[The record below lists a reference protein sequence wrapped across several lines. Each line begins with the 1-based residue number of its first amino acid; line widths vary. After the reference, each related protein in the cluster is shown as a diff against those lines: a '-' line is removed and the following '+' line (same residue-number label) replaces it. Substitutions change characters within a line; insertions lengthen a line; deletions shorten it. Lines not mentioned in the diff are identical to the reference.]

1 MLGMLIWKPHL
12 GTLANSFIILALMGW
27 LCLLW
32 YRYRSRYAVARTLQL
47 LAPKLA
53 FTILAVVALMDPA
66 WRNVK
71 PSDDSQKVA
80 VVVDVSTSM
89 DVEDMVVKDGGS
101 DSRANRAQ
109 RILKDIQGELKGI
122 ASVENYQFD
131 IDILAAEEEPGSG
144 TRKTD
149 LGRTVVSLSEK
160 PDLSD
165 CKAVVIVT
173 DGGDEVIRSERLPE
187 VPIYIAGIGTEPSTW
202 DDLEISNTDIPEEVE
217 LDTPFKVSADI
228 AVHSTSDEFATKTA
242 EVGVSIE
249 KQVAGQYQQLSA
261 VTVDPRKNNGR
272 VEFDLPAEEAG
283 GVYHYRLS
291 VKDVDGEMTVLNNT
305 REFAVDVREKSIN
318 VLLYGNMLDVN
329 FSMLKR
335 ELSEDETIK
344 LTSVYRKNAE
354 VFLIDGARQ
363 EGDQVFS
370 RGFPAD
376 EEVLDLYTCI
386 VLGSFPADFIS
397 PASFDAIRRYVE
409 DGGNLVLLGGPK
421 SFDRGGYFKTAL
433 APLIPWKE
441 SNDPRGISA
450 GQFPVMI
457 PPEGTGHG
465 LSSATAAILKS
476 VTAPV
481 FYSVNKVGARR
492 SGALSLMNAS
502 VGSQIVPIVALQ
514 PYGKGQTLGVATDTL
529 WRWSRMEGDISGAFA
544 QFWRDSIRYM
554 AGEIE
559 GGRFLTVA
567 WDRKRYRPSE
577 QGHAEIGIVGRYAEG
592 EVYLKGSVEHAG
604 TTQDLSI
611 VLKDGNDFQTKVF
624 FPDRGDYKVK
634 LEATLAGEPLDTYER
649 VIRVGSNV
657 SEGADLA
664 VDHPFL
670 ENLAAR
676 SGGNY
681 QREADADQLIQ
692 RLKAMLMTSA
702 DPHDTPLVRE
712 PDLFGVLPIFILLVM
727 SVLLWEWV
735 LRRRMNIV

>member
-1 MLGMLIWKPHL
+1 MTGMIIWNPHL

-32 YRYRSRYAVARTLQL
+32 YRYRSRYAVSRTMQL
-47 LAPKLA
+47 LAPKLL

-71 PSDDSQKVA
+71 PTDDSQKVA

-89 DVEDMVVKDGGS
+89 DVEDNGA
-101 DSRANRAQ
+101 DSRTKRALQ
-109 RILKDIQGELKGI
+109 IMNDIQGELKGI

-131 IDILAAEEEPGSG
+131 VDILAAEEDPASG
-144 TRKTD
+144 TRNTD
-149 LGRTVVSLSEK
+149 LGKTVVALSEK

-165 CKAVVIVT
+165 CKAVVLVT
-173 DGGDEVIRSERLPE
+173 DGGDEVIRSERLPG
-187 VPIYIAGIGTEPSTW
+187 VPIYIAGVGTEPSTW
-202 DDLEISNTDIPEEVE
+202 DDLEISNADIPEDVE
-217 LDTPFKVSADI
+217 LDTPFKISADI
-228 AVHSTSDEFATKTA
+228 VVHSTSDEFAKKTA
-242 EVGVSIE
+242 EVDVCIE
-249 KQVAGQYQQLSA
+249 KQVAGQYQQLQS
-261 VTVDPRKNNGR
+261 VTVDPSKNNGR
-272 VEFDLPAEEAG
+272 VEFEFPAEEVE
-283 GVYHYRLS
+283 GVYNYRLS
-291 VKDVDGEMTVLNNT
+291 VKDVDGEMTALNNT

-335 ELSEDETIK
+335 ELSEDATIK
-344 LTSVYRKNAE
+344 LTAVYRKNAE
-354 VFLIDGARQ
+354 VFLIEGARQ
-363 EGDQVFS
+363 DGDQVFS

-386 VLGSFPADFIS
+386 VLGSFPAEFIT
-397 PASFDAIRRYVE
+397 PASFAAIRQYVE

-421 SFDRGGYFKTAL
+421 SFDKGGYYKTAL

-441 SNDPRGISA
+441 SNDARGISA
-450 GQFPVMI
+450 GQFPIVI
-457 PPEGTGHG
+457 PPEGAGHG
-465 LSSATAAILKS
+465 LSSATAAILKD
-476 VTAPV
+476 VTSPV
-481 FYSVNKVGARR
+481 FYSVNKVGERR

-502 VGSQIVPIVALQ
+502 VGSQIVPIIALQ

-529 WRWSRMEGDISGAFA
+529 WRWSRMEGDISGAFQ
-544 QFWRDSIRYM
+544 QFWRDSIRYL
-554 AGEIE
+554 GGDIE
-559 GGRFLTVA
+559 GGRFLNVK

-592 EVYLKGSVEHAG
+592 EVHLKGSVEHAEA
-604 TTQDLSI
+604 TQDLSI

-624 FPDRGDYKVK
+624 FPERGDYKIK

-649 VIRVGSNV
+649 IVRVGSSV

-681 QREADADQLIQ
+681 QREADAERLIQ
-692 RLKAMLMTSA
+692 RLKTMLMTSA

-712 PDLFGVLPIFILLVM
+712 PVLFGVLPVYILLVM

>member
-1 MLGMLIWKPHL
+1 MSGMLIWKPHL

-32 YRYRSRYAVARTLQL
+32 YRYRSRYAVSRTLQL
-47 LAPKLA
+47 LAPKVL
-53 FTILAVVALMDPA
+53 FTILAIVALMDPA

-71 PSDDSQKVA
+71 PTDDSQKVA
-80 VVVDVSTSM
+80 VISDISTSM
-89 DVEDMVVKDGGS
+89 DVEDDGS
-101 DSRANRAQ
+101 DSRTARA
-109 RILKDIQGELKGI
+109 LKIGKAIQGELKGI
-122 ASVENYQFD
+122 ASVESFQFD
-131 IDILAAEEEPGSG
+131 IDILATKDDPAIATAAG
-144 TRKTD
+144 TRNTD

-165 CKAVVIVT
+165 CKAVVLVT
-173 DGGDEVIRSERLPE
+173 DGGDEVIRSERLPG
-187 VPIYIAGIGTEPSTW
+187 VPIYILGVGTEPSTW

-228 AVHSTSDEFATKTA
+228 VVHSASNAFANRTA
-242 EVGVSIE
+242 DVDVQIE
-249 KQVAGQYQQLSA
+249 RRVAGQYQQLSA

-272 VEFDLPAEEAG
+272 VEFDLPAEETED
-283 GVYHYRLS
+283 VYNYRLS
-291 VKDVDGEMTVLNNT
+291 VKNVDGEMTALNNT

-318 VLLYGNMLDVN
+318 VLLYGNMLDWN
-329 FSMLKR
+329 FAMLKR
-335 ELSEDETIK
+335 ELNEDEMIK

-354 VFLIDGARQ
+354 VFLIDGARLD
-363 EGDQVFS
+363 GDEVFS

-376 EEVLDLYTCI
+376 EAVLDLYTCI

-397 PASFDAIRRYVE
+397 PESFDALQKYVE
-409 DGGNLVLLGGPK
+409 DGGSLILLGGPK
-421 SFDRGGYFKTAL
+421 SFDKGGYYKTAL
-433 APLIPWKE
+433 APLIPWKQ
-441 SNDPRGISA
+441 SNAPRGISS
-450 GQFPVMI
+450 GQFPVVI
-457 PPEGTGHG
+457 PPEGSGHG
-465 LSSATAAILKS
+465 LSSATAAILKD
-476 VTAPV
+476 VTSPV
-481 FYSVNKVGARR
+481 FYSVNKVGERR

-502 VGSQIVPIVALQ
+502 VGAQIVPIVALQ

-559 GGRFLTVA
+559 GGRFLTVG

-577 QGHAEIGIVGRYAEG
+577 EAHAEIGVVGRYAEG
-592 EVYLKGSVEHAG
+592 EVHLKGSVEHEG
-604 TTQDLSI
+604 TTQELSI
-611 VLKDGNDFQTKVF
+611 VLTDGNDFQTKVF
-624 FPDRGDYKVK
+624 FPGRGDYKIK
-634 LEATLAGEPLDTYER
+634 LVATLAGEPLDSYER
-649 VIRVGSNV
+649 VLRVGSNV

-676 SGGNY
+676 CGGNY
-681 QREADADQLIQ
+681 QREADTGQLIE

-712 PDLFGVLPIFILLVM
+712 PALFGVLPIFILLVM
-727 SVLLWEWV
+727 GVLLWEWV

>member
-1 MLGMLIWKPHL
+1 MIGMLIWKPHL
-12 GTLANSFIILALMGW
+12 GTLANSLVILALMGW

-32 YRYRSRYAVARTLQL
+32 YRYRSRYAVPRTIQL
-47 LAPKLA
+47 LTPKLL
-53 FTILAVVALMDPA
+53 FTILAIVALMDPA
-66 WRNVK
+66 WRNAR

-80 VVVDVSTSM
+80 VVNDISTSM
-89 DVEDMVVKDGGS
+89 DVEDDGS
-101 DSRANRAQ
+101 NSRTGRAQ
-109 RILKDIQGELKGI
+109 EMMNAIEGELKGI
-122 ASVENYQFD
+122 ASVENYHFD
-131 IDILAAEEEPGSG
+131 VDILEAEDAPVNG
-144 TRKTD
+144 TRNTD
-149 LGRTVVSLSEK
+149 LGRTVVSLSEN
-160 PDLSD
+160 PGLSD
-165 CKAVVIVT
+165 CKAVVLVT
-173 DGGDEVIRSERLPE
+173 DGGDELIRSERLPD
-187 VPIYIAGIGTEPSTW
+187 VPIYILGVGTDSSTW

-228 AVHSTSDEFATKTA
+228 VVHSKSDDFAKKTE
-242 EVGVSIE
+242 EVDVWIE
-249 KQVAGQYQQLSA
+249 KEVAGQYQQLQS
-261 VTVDPRKNNGR
+261 VRVDPRKNNGR
-272 VEFDLPAEEAG
+272 VEFELPAEETE
-283 GVYHYRLS
+283 GVYNFRLS
-291 VKDVDGEMTVLNNT
+291 VKDVDGEMTTLNNT

-335 ELSEDETIK
+335 EFSDDETIK

-376 EEVLDLYTCI
+376 EEVLNLYTCI
-386 VLGSFPADFIS
+386 VLGSFPAEFIN
-397 PASFDAIRRYVE
+397 PASFTAIKQYVE
-409 DGGNLVLLGGPK
+409 NGGNLVLLGGPK
-421 SFDRGGYFKTAL
+421 SFDKGGYFKTAL

-441 SNDPRGISA
+441 SNAARGISA
-450 GQFPVMI
+450 GQFPVVI
-457 PPEGTGHG
+457 PPEGSGHG
-465 LSSATAAILKS
+465 LSSATAAILKD
-476 VTAPV
+476 VTSPV
-481 FYSVNKVGARR
+481 FYSVNKVGERR

-502 VGSQIVPIVALQ
+502 VGAQIVPVVALQ

-559 GGRFLTVA
+559 GGRFLTVD

-577 QGHAEIGIVGRYAEG
+577 EAHADISVVGRYAEG
-592 EVYLKGSVEHAG
+592 EVHLKGSVEHEG
-604 TTQDLSI
+604 TTQELSI
-611 VLKDGNDFQTKVF
+611 ILTDANDFTTKVF
-624 FPDRGDYKVK
+624 FPDRGDYKIK
-634 LEATLAGEPLDTYER
+634 LEATLAGEPLDSYQR
-649 VIRVGSNV
+649 VLRVGSNV

-681 QREADADQLIQ
+681 QREADTGQLIE

-712 PDLFGVLPIFILLVM
+712 PALFGVLPIFILLVM
-727 SVLLWEWV
+727 GVLVWEWF

>member
-1 MLGMLIWKPHL
+1 MLIWKPHL
-12 GTLANSFIILALMGW
+12 GTLANSLVILALMGW

-32 YRYRSRYAVARTLQL
+32 YRYRSRYAVPRTIQL
-47 LAPKLA
+47 LTPKLL
-53 FTILAVVALMDPA
+53 FTILAIVALMDPA
-66 WRNVK
+66 WRNAR

-80 VVVDVSTSM
+80 VVNDISTSM
-89 DVEDMVVKDGGS
+89 DVEDDGS
-101 DSRANRAQ
+101 NSRTGRAQ
-109 RILKDIQGELKGI
+109 EMMNAIEGELKGI
-122 ASVENYQFD
+122 ASVENYHFD
-131 IDILAAEEEPGSG
+131 VDILEAEDAPVNG
-144 TRKTD
+144 TRNTD
-149 LGRTVVSLSEK
+149 LGRTVVSLSEN
-160 PDLSD
+160 PGLSD
-165 CKAVVIVT
+165 CKAVVLVT
-173 DGGDEVIRSERLPE
+173 DGGDELIRSERLPD
-187 VPIYIAGIGTEPSTW
+187 VPIYILGVGTDSSTW

-228 AVHSTSDEFATKTA
+228 VVHSKSDDFAKKTE
-242 EVGVSIE
+242 EVDVWIE
-249 KQVAGQYQQLSA
+249 KEVAGQYQQLQS
-261 VTVDPRKNNGR
+261 VRVDPRKNNGR
-272 VEFDLPAEEAG
+272 VEFELPAEETE
-283 GVYHYRLS
+283 GVYNFRLS
-291 VKDVDGEMTVLNNT
+291 VKDVDGEMTTLNNT

-335 ELSEDETIK
+335 EFSDDETIK

-376 EEVLDLYTCI
+376 EEVLNLYTCI
-386 VLGSFPADFIS
+386 VLGSFPAEFIN
-397 PASFDAIRRYVE
+397 PASFTAIKQYVE
-409 DGGNLVLLGGPK
+409 NGGNLVLLGGPK
-421 SFDRGGYFKTAL
+421 SFDKGGYFKTAL

-441 SNDPRGISA
+441 SNAARGIIA
-450 GQFPVMI
+450 GQFPVVI
-457 PPEGTGHG
+457 PPEGSGHG
-465 LSSATAAILKS
+465 LSSATAAILKD
-476 VTAPV
+476 VTSPV
-481 FYSVNKVGARR
+481 FYSVNKVGERR

-502 VGSQIVPIVALQ
+502 VGAQIVPVVALQ

-559 GGRFLTVA
+559 GGRFLTVD

-577 QGHAEIGIVGRYAEG
+577 EAHADISVVGRYAEG
-592 EVYLKGSVEHAG
+592 EVHLKGSVEHEG
-604 TTQDLSI
+604 TTQELSI
-611 VLKDGNDFQTKVF
+611 ILTDANDFTTKVF
-624 FPDRGDYKVK
+624 FPDRGDYKIK
-634 LEATLAGEPLDTYER
+634 LEATLAGEPLDSYQR
-649 VIRVGSNV
+649 VLRVGSNV

-681 QREADADQLIQ
+681 QREADTGQLIE

-712 PDLFGVLPIFILLVM
+712 PALFGVLPIFILLVM
-727 SVLLWEWV
+727 GVLVWEWF

>member
-1 MLGMLIWKPHL
+1 MLIWKPHL

-32 YRYRSRYAVARTLQL
+32 YRYRSRYAIPMTMQL
-47 LAPKLA
+47 LAPKLL

-71 PSDDSQKVA
+71 PTDDSQKVA

-89 DVEDMVVKDGGS
+89 DVEDDGS
-101 DSRANRAQ
+101 VSRTKRALQ
-109 RILKDIQGELKGI
+109 ILRDIQGELKGI

-131 IDILAAEEEPGSG
+131 IDILAAKEDPSSG
-144 TRKTD
+144 TRNTD

-165 CKAVVIVT
+165 CKAVVLVT
-173 DGGDEVIRSERLPE
+173 DGGDEVIRSERLPG
-187 VPIYIAGIGTEPSTW
+187 VPIYIAGVGTEPSTW
-202 DDLEISNTDIPEEVE
+202 NDLEISNTDIPEDVE
-217 LDTPFKVSADI
+217 LDTPFKISADI
-228 AVHSTSDEFATKTA
+228 VVHSASDEFAKKTA
-242 EVGVSIE
+242 EVEVWIE
-249 KQVAGQYQQLSA
+249 KQVAGQYEQLSA

-291 VKDVDGEMTVLNNT
+291 VKDVDGEMTSLNNT

-335 ELSEDETIK
+335 ELSEDATIK

-363 EGDQVFS
+363 DGDEVFS
-370 RGFPAD
+370 RGFPTD
-376 EEVLDLYTCI
+376 EAVLDLYTCI
-386 VLGSFPADFIS
+386 VLGSFPADFIR
-397 PASFDAIRRYVE
+397 PASFVALQKYVE
-409 DGGNLVLLGGPK
+409 GGGNLILLGGPK
-421 SFDRGGYFKTAL
+421 SFDKGGYYKTAL
-433 APLIPWKE
+433 APLIPWKQ
-441 SNDPRGISA
+441 SSDPRGISA

-457 PPEGTGHG
+457 PPEGSGHG

-481 FYSVNKVGARR
+481 FYSVNKVGERR

-502 VGSQIVPIVALQ
+502 VGSQIVPIVVLQ

-559 GGRFLTVA
+559 GGRFLTVG

-577 QGHAEIGIVGRYAEG
+577 EAHAEIGIVGRYAEG
-592 EVYLKGSVEHAG
+592 EVHLKGSVEHEG
-604 TTQDLSI
+604 TTQELSI
-611 VLKDGNDFQTKVF
+611 VLTDGNDFQTKVF
-624 FPDRGDYKVK
+624 FPGRGDYKIK
-634 LEATLAGEPLDTYER
+634 LEATLVGEPLDTYER
-649 VIRVGSNV
+649 VLRVGSSV

-681 QREADADQLIQ
+681 QREVDAEQLIQ
-692 RLKAMLMTSA
+692 HLKAMLMTSA

-712 PDLFGVLPIFILLVM
+712 PALFGMLPFYILLVM
-727 SVLLWEWV
+727 GVLLWEWI
-735 LRRRMNIV
+735 LRRRINIV

>member
-1 MLGMLIWKPHL
+1 MIGMLIWKPHL
-12 GTLANSFIILALMGW
+12 GTLANSFVILALMGW

-32 YRYRSRYAVARTLQL
+32 YRYRSRYAISRTMQL
-47 LAPKLA
+47 LAPKVL

-71 PSDDSQKVA
+71 PTDDSQKVA

-89 DVEDMVVKDGGS
+89 DVEDDGS
-101 DSRANRAQ
+101 DSRTKRALQ
-109 RILKDIQGELKGI
+109 ILKDIQGELQGI

-131 IDILAAEEEPGSG
+131 VDILAAEEDPASG
-144 TRKTD
+144 TRNTD

-165 CKAVVIVT
+165 CKAVVLIT
-173 DGGDEVIRSERLPE
+173 DGGDEVIRSERLPG
-187 VPIYIAGIGTEPSTW
+187 VPIYIVGVGTEPSTW

-217 LDTPFKVSADI
+217 LDTPFKISADI
-228 AVHSTSDEFATKTA
+228 VVHSASDEFVEKTA
-242 EVGVSIE
+242 EVEVSIE
-249 KQVAGQYQQLSA
+249 KRVAGQYEQLSA

-291 VKDVDGEMTVLNNT
+291 VKDVDGEMTALNNT
-305 REFAVDVREKSIN
+305 REFAVDVREKSIT

-335 ELSEDETIK
+335 EFSDDETIK
-344 LTSVYRKNAE
+344 LTSVYRKNAQ
-354 VFLIDGARQ
+354 VFLIEGARQ
-363 EGDQVFS
+363 DGDQVFL

-376 EEVLDLYTCI
+376 EAVLDLYTCI
-386 VLGSFPADFIS
+386 VLGSFPADFIT
-397 PASFDAIRRYVE
+397 PASFTALRKYVE
-409 DGGNLVLLGGPK
+409 GGGNLILLGGPK
-421 SFDRGGYFKTAL
+421 SFDKGGYYKTAL
-433 APLIPWKE
+433 APLIPWKQ
-441 SNDPRGISA
+441 SNDARGISA

-457 PPEGTGHG
+457 PPEGSGHG

-481 FYSVNKVGARR
+481 FYSVNKVGERR

-502 VGSQIVPIVALQ
+502 VGSQIVPIVVLQ

-559 GGRFLTVA
+559 GGRFLTVR

-577 QGHAEIGIVGRYAEG
+577 EAHAEIGVVGRYAEG
-592 EVYLKGSVEHAG
+592 EVHLKGTVEHAG
-604 TTQDLSI
+604 TTQDISI
-611 VLKDGNDFQTKVF
+611 VLTDGNDFQTKVY
-624 FPDRGDYKVK
+624 FPERGDYKIQ

-649 VIRVGSNV
+649 VLRVGSSV

-681 QREADADQLIQ
+681 QREADTEQLIQ
-692 RLKAMLMTSA
+692 HLKAMLMTSA
-702 DPHDTPLVRE
+702 DPHDTPLVGE
-712 PDLFGVLPIFILLVM
+712 PALFGVLPFYILLVM
-727 SVLLWEWV
+727 GVLLWEWV
-735 LRRRMNIV
+735 LRRRINIV

>member
-1 MLGMLIWKPHL
+1 MIGMLIWKPHL
-12 GTLANSFIILALMGW
+12 GTLANSLVILALMGW

-32 YRYRSRYAVARTLQL
+32 YRYRSRYAVPRTIQL
-47 LAPKLA
+47 LTPKLL
-53 FTILAVVALMDPA
+53 FTILAIVALMDPA
-66 WRNVK
+66 WRNAR

-80 VVVDVSTSM
+80 VVNDISTSM
-89 DVEDMVVKDGGS
+89 DVEDDGS
-101 DSRANRAQ
+101 NSRTGRAQ
-109 RILKDIQGELKGI
+109 EMMNAIEGELKGI
-122 ASVENYQFD
+122 ASVENYHFD
-131 IDILAAEEEPGSG
+131 VDILEAEDAPVNG
-144 TRKTD
+144 TRNTD
-149 LGRTVVSLSEK
+149 LGRTVVSLSEN
-160 PDLSD
+160 PGLSD
-165 CKAVVIVT
+165 CKAVVLVT
-173 DGGDEVIRSERLPE
+173 DGGDELIRSERLPD
-187 VPIYIAGIGTEPSTW
+187 VPIYILGVGTDSSTW

-228 AVHSTSDEFATKTA
+228 VVHSKSDDFAKKTE
-242 EVGVSIE
+242 EVDVWIE
-249 KQVAGQYQQLSA
+249 KEVAGQYQQLQS
-261 VTVDPRKNNGR
+261 VRVDPRKNNGR
-272 VEFDLPAEEAG
+272 VEFELPAEETE
-283 GVYHYRLS
+283 GVYNFRLS
-291 VKDVDGEMTVLNNT
+291 VKDVDGEMTTLNNT

-335 ELSEDETIK
+335 EFSDDETIK
-344 LTSVYRKNAE
+344 LTSVYRKNAQ

-376 EEVLDLYTCI
+376 EEVLNLYTCI
-386 VLGSFPADFIS
+386 VLGSFPAEFIN
-397 PASFDAIRRYVE
+397 PASFTAIKQYVE
-409 DGGNLVLLGGPK
+409 NGGNLVLLGGPK
-421 SFDRGGYFKTAL
+421 SFDKGGYFKTAL

-441 SNDPRGISA
+441 SNAARGISA
-450 GQFPVMI
+450 GQFPVVI
-457 PPEGTGHG
+457 PPEGSGHG
-465 LSSATAAILKS
+465 LSSATAAILKD
-476 VTAPV
+476 VTSPV
-481 FYSVNKVGARR
+481 FYSVNKVGERR

-502 VGSQIVPIVALQ
+502 VGAQIVPVVALQ

-559 GGRFLTVA
+559 GGRFLTVD

-577 QGHAEIGIVGRYAEG
+577 EAHADISVVGRYAEG
-592 EVYLKGSVEHAG
+592 EVHLKGSVEHEG
-604 TTQDLSI
+604 TTQEISI
-611 VLKDGNDFQTKVF
+611 ILTDGNDFTTKVF
-624 FPDRGDYKVK
+624 FPDRGDYKIK
-634 LEATLAGEPLDTYER
+634 LEATLAGEPLDSYQR
-649 VIRVGSNV
+649 VLRVGSNV

-681 QREADADQLIQ
+681 QREADTGQLIE

-712 PDLFGVLPIFILLVM
+712 PTLFGVLPIFILLVM
-727 SVLLWEWV
+727 GVLVWEWF

>member
-1 MLGMLIWKPHL
+1 MIGMLIWKPHL
-12 GTLANSFIILALMGW
+12 GTLANSLVILALMGW

-32 YRYRSRYAVARTLQL
+32 YRYRSRYAVPRTMQL
-47 LAPKLA
+47 LAPKLL
-53 FTILAVVALMDPA
+53 FTILATVALMDPA
-66 WRNVK
+66 WRNAR

-80 VVVDVSTSM
+80 VVNDISTSM
-89 DVEDMVVKDGGS
+89 DVEDDGS
-101 DSRANRAQ
+101 NSRTGRAQ
-109 RILKDIQGELKGI
+109 KMMNAIEGELKGI

-131 IDILAAEEEPGSG
+131 VDILAAEDDPVNG
-144 TRKTD
+144 TRNTD
-149 LGRTVVSLSEK
+149 LGRTVVSLSEE
-160 PDLSD
+160 PGLSD
-165 CKAVVIVT
+165 CKAVVLVT
-173 DGGDEVIRSERLPE
+173 DGGDEVIRSERLPG
-187 VPIYIAGIGTEPSTW
+187 VPIYILGVGTDPSTW

-228 AVHSTSDEFATKTA
+228 VVHSTSDDFAKKTA
-242 EVGVSIE
+242 EVDVWIE
-249 KQVAGQYQQLSA
+249 KEVAGQYQQLQS
-261 VTVDPRKNNGR
+261 VRVDPRKNNGR
-272 VEFDLPAEEAG
+272 VEFELPAEETE
-283 GVYHYRLS
+283 GVYNFRLS
-291 VKDVDGEMTVLNNT
+291 VKDVDGEMTTLNNA

-335 ELSEDETIK
+335 EFSDDETIK
-344 LTSVYRKNAE
+344 LTSVYRKNAQ

-376 EEVLDLYTCI
+376 EEVLNLYTCI
-386 VLGSFPADFIS
+386 VLGSFPAEFIN
-397 PASFDAIRRYVE
+397 PASFTAIKQYVE
-409 DGGNLVLLGGPK
+409 NGGNLVLLGGPK
-421 SFDRGGYFKTAL
+421 SFDKGGYFKTAL

-441 SNDPRGISA
+441 SNAARGISA
-450 GQFPVMI
+450 GQFPVVI
-457 PPEGTGHG
+457 PPEGSGHG
-465 LSSATAAILKS
+465 LSSATAAILKD
-476 VTAPV
+476 VTSPV
-481 FYSVNKVGARR
+481 FYSVNKVGERR

-502 VGSQIVPIVALQ
+502 VGAQIVPIVALQ

-544 QFWRDSIRYM
+544 QFWRDSIRYL

-559 GGRFLTVA
+559 GGRFLTVD

-577 QGHAEIGIVGRYAEG
+577 EAHAEIGVVGRYAEG
-592 EVYLKGSVEHAG
+592 EVHLKGSVEHEG
-604 TTQDLSI
+604 TTQELSI
-611 VLKDGNDFQTKVF
+611 VLTDGNDFTTKVF
-624 FPDRGDYKVK
+624 FPDRGDYKIK
-634 LEATLAGEPLDTYER
+634 LEATLAGEPLDSYQR
-649 VIRVGSNV
+649 VLRVGSNV

-681 QREADADQLIQ
+681 QREADTGQLIE

-712 PDLFGVLPIFILLVM
+712 PALFGVLPIFILLVM
-727 SVLLWEWV
+727 GVMLWEWV

>member
-1 MLGMLIWKPHL
+1 MIGMLIWKPHL
-12 GTLANSFIILALMGW
+12 GTLANSLVILALMGW

-32 YRYRSRYAVARTLQL
+32 YRYRSRYAVPRTMQL
-47 LAPKLA
+47 LAPKLL
-53 FTILAVVALMDPA
+53 FTILAIVALMDPA
-66 WRNVK
+66 WRNAR

-80 VVVDVSTSM
+80 VVHDISTSM
-89 DVEDMVVKDGGS
+89 DVEDDGS
-101 DSRANRAQ
+101 NSRTGRAQ
-109 RILKDIQGELKGI
+109 KMMNAIEGELKGI

-131 IDILAAEEEPGSG
+131 VDILAAEDDPVNG
-144 TRKTD
+144 TRNTD
-149 LGRTVVSLSEK
+149 LGRTVVSLSEE
-160 PDLSD
+160 PGLSD
-165 CKAVVIVT
+165 CKAVVLVT
-173 DGGDEVIRSERLPE
+173 DGGDEVIRSERLPG
-187 VPIYIAGIGTEPSTW
+187 VPIYILGVGTDPSTW
-202 DDLEISNTDIPEEVE
+202 DDLEIGNTDIPEEVE

-228 AVHSTSDEFATKTA
+228 VVHSTSEAFVKNTA
-242 EVGVSIE
+242 EVDAWIE
-249 KQVAGQYQQLSA
+249 KEVAGQYQKLQS

-272 VEFDLPAEEAG
+272 VEFELPAEETE
-283 GVYHYRLS
+283 GVYNFRLS
-291 VKDVDGEMTVLNNT
+291 VKDVDGEMTTLNNA
-305 REFAVDVREKSIN
+305 REFTVDVREKSIN

-335 ELSEDETIK
+335 EFSDDETIK
-344 LTSVYRKNAE
+344 LTSVYRKNAQ

-376 EEVLDLYTCI
+376 EEVLNLYTCI
-386 VLGSFPADFIS
+386 VLGSFPAEFIN
-397 PASFDAIRRYVE
+397 PASFTAIKQYVE
-409 DGGNLVLLGGPK
+409 NGGNLVLLGGPK
-421 SFDRGGYFKTAL
+421 SFDKGGYFKTAL

-441 SNDPRGISA
+441 SNAARGISA
-450 GQFPVMI
+450 GQFPVVI
-457 PPEGTGHG
+457 PPEGSGHG
-465 LSSATAAILKS
+465 LSSATAAILKD
-476 VTAPV
+476 VTSPV
-481 FYSVNKVGARR
+481 FYSVNKVGERR

-502 VGSQIVPIVALQ
+502 VGAQIVPIVALQ

-544 QFWRDSIRYM
+544 QFWRDSIRYL

-559 GGRFLTVA
+559 GGRFLTVD

-577 QGHAEIGIVGRYAEG
+577 EAHAEIGVVGRYAEG
-592 EVYLKGSVEHAG
+592 EVHLKGSVEHEG
-604 TTQDLSI
+604 TTQELSI
-611 VLKDGNDFQTKVF
+611 VLTDGNDFTTKVF
-624 FPDRGDYKVK
+624 FPDRGDYKIK
-634 LEATLAGEPLDTYER
+634 LEATLAGEPLDSYQR
-649 VIRVGSNV
+649 VLRVGSNV

-681 QREADADQLIQ
+681 QREADTGQLIE

-712 PDLFGVLPIFILLVM
+712 PALFGVLPIFILLVM
-727 SVLLWEWV
+727 GVMLWEWV

>member
-1 MLGMLIWKPHL
+1 MLIWKPHL

-32 YRYRSRYAVARTLQL
+32 YRYRSRYAIPRTMQL
-47 LAPKLA
+47 LAPKVL

-71 PSDDSQKVA
+71 PTDDSQKVA

-89 DVEDMVVKDGGS
+89 DVEDDGS
-101 DSRANRAQ
+101 DSRTKRALQ
-109 RILKDIQGELKGI
+109 ILKDIQGELQGI

-131 IDILAAEEEPGSG
+131 VDILAAEEDPASG
-144 TRKTD
+144 TRNTD

-165 CKAVVIVT
+165 CKAVVLIT
-173 DGGDEVIRSERLPE
+173 DGGDEVIRSERLPG
-187 VPIYIAGIGTEPSTW
+187 VPIYIVGVGTEPSTW

-217 LDTPFKVSADI
+217 LDTPFKISADI
-228 AVHSTSDEFATKTA
+228 VVHSASDEFVEKTA
-242 EVGVSIE
+242 EVEVSIE
-249 KQVAGQYQQLSA
+249 KRVAGQYEQLSA

-291 VKDVDGEMTVLNNT
+291 VKDVDGEMTALNNT
-305 REFAVDVREKSIN
+305 REFAVDVREKSIT

-335 ELSEDETIK
+335 EFSDDETIK
-344 LTSVYRKNAE
+344 LTSVYRKNAQ
-354 VFLIDGARQ
+354 VFLIEGARQ
-363 EGDQVFS
+363 DGDQVFL

-376 EEVLDLYTCI
+376 EAVLDLYTCI
-386 VLGSFPADFIS
+386 VLGSFPADFIT
-397 PASFDAIRRYVE
+397 PASFTALRKYVE
-409 DGGNLVLLGGPK
+409 GGGNLILLGGPK
-421 SFDRGGYFKTAL
+421 SFDKGGYYKTAL
-433 APLIPWKE
+433 APLIPWKQ
-441 SNDPRGISA
+441 SNDARGISA

-457 PPEGTGHG
+457 PPEGSGHG

-481 FYSVNKVGARR
+481 FYSVNKVGERR

-502 VGSQIVPIVALQ
+502 VGSQIVPIVVLQ

-559 GGRFLTVA
+559 GGRFLTVR

-577 QGHAEIGIVGRYAEG
+577 EAHAEIGVVGRYAEG
-592 EVYLKGSVEHAG
+592 EVHLKGTVEHAG
-604 TTQDLSI
+604 TTQDISI
-611 VLKDGNDFQTKVF
+611 VLTDGNDFQTKVY
-624 FPDRGDYKVK
+624 FPERGDYKIQ

-649 VIRVGSNV
+649 VLRVGSSV

-681 QREADADQLIQ
+681 QREADTEQLIQ
-692 RLKAMLMTSA
+692 HLKAMLMTSA
-702 DPHDTPLVRE
+702 DPHDTPLVGE
-712 PDLFGVLPIFILLVM
+712 PALFGVLPFYILLVM
-727 SVLLWEWV
+727 GVLLWEWV
-735 LRRRMNIV
+735 LRRRINIV

>member
-1 MLGMLIWKPHL
+1 MIGMLIWKPHL
-12 GTLANSFIILALMGW
+12 GTLANSLVILALMGW

-32 YRYRSRYAVARTLQL
+32 YRYRSRYAVPRTMQL
-47 LAPKLA
+47 LAPKLL
-53 FTILAVVALMDPA
+53 FTILAIVALMDPA
-66 WRNVK
+66 WRNAR

-80 VVVDVSTSM
+80 VVHDISTSM
-89 DVEDMVVKDGGS
+89 DVEDDGS
-101 DSRANRAQ
+101 NSRTGRAQ
-109 RILKDIQGELKGI
+109 IMMNAIEGELKGI

-131 IDILAAEEEPGSG
+131 VDILAAEDDPVNG
-144 TRKTD
+144 TRNTD
-149 LGRTVVSLSEK
+149 LGRTVVSLSEE
-160 PDLSD
+160 PGLSD
-165 CKAVVIVT
+165 CKAVVLVT
-173 DGGDEVIRSERLPE
+173 DGGDEVIRSERLPG
-187 VPIYIAGIGTEPSTW
+187 VPIYILGVGTDPSTW

-228 AVHSTSDEFATKTA
+228 VVHSTSDDFAKKTA
-242 EVGVSIE
+242 EVDVWIE
-249 KQVAGQYQQLSA
+249 KEVAGQYQQLQS
-261 VTVDPRKNNGR
+261 VRVDPRKNNGR
-272 VEFDLPAEEAG
+272 VEFELPAEETE
-283 GVYHYRLS
+283 GVYNFRLS
-291 VKDVDGEMTVLNNT
+291 VKDVDGEMTTLNNA

-335 ELSEDETIK
+335 EFSDDETIK
-344 LTSVYRKNAE
+344 LTSVYRKNAQ

-376 EEVLDLYTCI
+376 EEVLNLYTCI
-386 VLGSFPADFIS
+386 VLGSFPAEFIN
-397 PASFDAIRRYVE
+397 PASFTAIKQYVE
-409 DGGNLVLLGGPK
+409 NGGNLVLLGGPK
-421 SFDRGGYFKTAL
+421 SFDKGGYFKTAL

-441 SNDPRGISA
+441 SNAARGISA
-450 GQFPVMI
+450 GQFPVVI
-457 PPEGTGHG
+457 PPEGSGHG
-465 LSSATAAILKS
+465 LSSATAAILKD
-476 VTAPV
+476 VTSPV
-481 FYSVNKVGARR
+481 FYSVNKVGERR

-502 VGSQIVPIVALQ
+502 VGAQIVPIVALQ

-544 QFWRDSIRYM
+544 QFWRDSIRYL

-559 GGRFLTVA
+559 GGRFLTVD

-577 QGHAEIGIVGRYAEG
+577 EAHAEIGVVGRYAEG
-592 EVYLKGSVEHAG
+592 EVHLKGSVEHEG
-604 TTQDLSI
+604 TTQELSI
-611 VLKDGNDFQTKVF
+611 VLTDGNDFTTKVF
-624 FPDRGDYKVK
+624 FPDRGDYKIK
-634 LEATLAGEPLDTYER
+634 LEATLAGKPLDSYQR
-649 VIRVGSNV
+649 VLRVGSNV

-681 QREADADQLIQ
+681 QREADTGQLIE

-712 PDLFGVLPIFILLVM
+712 PALFGVLPIFILLVM
-727 SVLLWEWV
+727 GVLVWEWV

>member
-1 MLGMLIWKPHL
+1 MIGMLIWKPHL
-12 GTLANSFIILALMGW
+12 GTLANSLVILALMGW

-32 YRYRSRYAVARTLQL
+32 YRYRSRYAVPRTIQL
-47 LAPKLA
+47 LTPKLL
-53 FTILAVVALMDPA
+53 FTILAIVALMDPA
-66 WRNVK
+66 WRNAR

-80 VVVDVSTSM
+80 VVNDISTSM
-89 DVEDMVVKDGGS
+89 DVEDDGS
-101 DSRANRAQ
+101 NSRTGRAQ
-109 RILKDIQGELKGI
+109 EMMNAIEGELKGI
-122 ASVENYQFD
+122 ASVENYHFD
-131 IDILAAEEEPGSG
+131 VDILEAEDAPVNG
-144 TRKTD
+144 TRNTD
-149 LGRTVVSLSEK
+149 LGRTVVSLSEN
-160 PDLSD
+160 PGLSD
-165 CKAVVIVT
+165 CKAVVLVT
-173 DGGDEVIRSERLPE
+173 DGGDELIRSERLPD
-187 VPIYIAGIGTEPSTW
+187 VPIYILGVGTDSSTW

-228 AVHSTSDEFATKTA
+228 VVHSKSDDFAKKTE
-242 EVGVSIE
+242 EVDVWIE
-249 KQVAGQYQQLSA
+249 KEVAGQYQQLQS
-261 VTVDPRKNNGR
+261 VRVDPRKNNGR
-272 VEFDLPAEEAG
+272 VEFELPAEETE
-283 GVYHYRLS
+283 GVYNFRLS
-291 VKDVDGEMTVLNNT
+291 VKDVDGEMTTLNNT

-335 ELSEDETIK
+335 EFSDDETIK

-376 EEVLDLYTCI
+376 EEVLNLYTCI
-386 VLGSFPADFIS
+386 VLGSFPAEFIN
-397 PASFDAIRRYVE
+397 PASFTAIKQYVE
-409 DGGNLVLLGGPK
+409 NGGNLVLLGGPK
-421 SFDRGGYFKTAL
+421 SFDKGGYFKTAL

-441 SNDPRGISA
+441 SNAARGIIA
-450 GQFPVMI
+450 GQFPVVI
-457 PPEGTGHG
+457 PPEGSGHG
-465 LSSATAAILKS
+465 LSSATAAILKD
-476 VTAPV
+476 VTSPV
-481 FYSVNKVGARR
+481 FYSVNKVGERR

-502 VGSQIVPIVALQ
+502 VGAQIVPVVALQ

-559 GGRFLTVA
+559 GGRFLTVD

-577 QGHAEIGIVGRYAEG
+577 EAHADISVVGRYAEG
-592 EVYLKGSVEHAG
+592 EVHLKGSVEHEG
-604 TTQDLSI
+604 TTQELSI
-611 VLKDGNDFQTKVF
+611 ILTDANDFTTKVF
-624 FPDRGDYKVK
+624 FPDRGDYKIK
-634 LEATLAGEPLDTYER
+634 LEATLAGEPLDSYQR
-649 VIRVGSNV
+649 VLRVGSNV

-681 QREADADQLIQ
+681 QREADTGQLIE
-692 RLKAMLMTSA
+692 RLNAMLMTSA

-712 PDLFGVLPIFILLVM
+712 PALFGVLPIFILLVM
-727 SVLLWEWV
+727 GVLVWEWF

>member
-1 MLGMLIWKPHL
+1 MIGTLIWKPHL

-32 YRYRSRYAVARTLQL
+32 YRYRSRYAIPRTMQL
-47 LAPKLA
+47 LAPKVL

-80 VVVDVSTSM
+80 VISDISTSM
-89 DVEDMVVKDGGS
+89 DVEDDGAN
-101 DSRANRAQ
+101 SRTGRAQ
-109 RILKDIQGELKGI
+109 KLMNAIQGELKGI
-122 ASVENYQFD
+122 ASVENFQFD
-131 IDILAAEEEPGSG
+131 VDILAAEDDPAAG
-144 TRKTD
+144 TRNTD

-165 CKAVVIVT
+165 CKAVVLVT
-173 DGGDEVIRSERLPE
+173 DGGDEVIRSERLPG
-187 VPIYIAGIGTEPSTW
+187 VPIYIVGVGTDPSTW
-202 DDLEISNTDIPEEVE
+202 NDLEISNTDIPEEVE

-228 AVHSTSDEFATKTA
+228 VVHSASDEFAKKTA
-242 EVGVSIE
+242 EVEVQIE
-249 KQVAGQYQQLSA
+249 RRVAGQYQQVSVLM
-261 VTVDPRKNNGR
+261 VDPRKNNGL
-272 VEFDLPAEEAG
+272 VDFQLPAEETE

-291 VKDVDGEMTVLNNT
+291 VKDVDGEMTALNNS

-318 VLLYGNMLDVN
+318 VLLYGNMLDWN
-329 FSMLKR
+329 FAMLKR
-335 ELSEDETIK
+335 EFSDDATIK
-344 LTSVYRKNAE
+344 LTSVYRKNAQ

-376 EEVLDLYTCI
+376 EKVLDLYTCI
-386 VLGSFPADFIS
+386 VLGSFPAEFIT
-397 PASFDAIRRYVE
+397 PASFAAIRQYVE

-421 SFDRGGYFKTAL
+421 SFDKGGYYKTAL

-441 SNDPRGISA
+441 SNDARGISA
-450 GQFPVMI
+450 GQFPVVI
-457 PPEGTGHG
+457 PPEGAGHG
-465 LSSATAAILKS
+465 LSSATAAILKD

-481 FYSVNKVGARR
+481 FYSVNKVGERR

-529 WRWSRMEGDISGAFA
+529 WRWSRMEGDISSAFP
-544 QFWRDSIRYM
+544 QFWKDSIRYL

-559 GGRFLTVA
+559 GGRFLTVG
-567 WDRKRYRPSE
+567 WDRKRFRPSE
-577 QGHAEIGIVGRYAEG
+577 VGHAEIGVVGRYAEG
-592 EVYLKGSVEHAG
+592 EVHLKGSVEHAG

-611 VLKDGNDFQTKVF
+611 VLTDGNDFQTKVF
-624 FPDRGDYKVK
+624 FPDRGDYKIK
-634 LEATLAGEPLDTYER
+634 LEATLAGEPLDSYER
-649 VIRVGSNV
+649 VLRVGASV

-681 QREADADQLIQ
+681 QREADANQLIQ

-712 PDLFGVLPIFILLVM
+712 PALFGVLPIFILLVM
-727 SVLLWEWV
+727 SILLWEWV

>member
-1 MLGMLIWKPHL
+1 MIGMLIWKPHL
-12 GTLANSFIILALMGW
+12 GTLANSLVILALMGW

-32 YRYRSRYAVARTLQL
+32 YRYRSRYAVPRTMQL
-47 LAPKLA
+47 LAPKLL
-53 FTILAVVALMDPA
+53 FTILAIVALMDPA
-66 WRNVK
+66 WRNAR

-80 VVVDVSTSM
+80 VVHDISTSM
-89 DVEDMVVKDGGS
+89 DVEDDGS
-101 DSRANRAQ
+101 ISRTGRAQ
-109 RILKDIQGELKGI
+109 KMMNAIEGELKGI

-131 IDILAAEEEPGSG
+131 VDILAAEDDPVNG
-144 TRKTD
+144 TRNTD
-149 LGRTVVSLSEK
+149 LGRTVVSLSEE
-160 PDLSD
+160 PGLSD
-165 CKAVVIVT
+165 CKAVVLVT
-173 DGGDEVIRSERLPE
+173 DGGDEVIRSERLPG
-187 VPIYIAGIGTEPSTW
+187 VPIYILGVGTDPSTW
-202 DDLEISNTDIPEEVE
+202 DDLEIGNTDIPEEVE

-228 AVHSTSDEFATKTA
+228 VVHSTSDDFAKKTA
-242 EVGVSIE
+242 EVDVWIE
-249 KQVAGQYQQLSA
+249 KEVAGQYQQLQS
-261 VTVDPRKNNGR
+261 VRVDPRKNNGR
-272 VEFDLPAEEAG
+272 VEFELPAEETE
-283 GVYHYRLS
+283 GVYNFRLS
-291 VKDVDGEMTVLNNT
+291 VKDVDGEMTTLNNA

-335 ELSEDETIK
+335 EFSDDETIK
-344 LTSVYRKNAE
+344 LTSVYRKNAQ

-376 EEVLDLYTCI
+376 EEVLNLYTCI
-386 VLGSFPADFIS
+386 VLGSFPAEFIN
-397 PASFDAIRRYVE
+397 PASFTAIKQYVE
-409 DGGNLVLLGGPK
+409 NGGNLVLLGGPK
-421 SFDRGGYFKTAL
+421 SFDKGGYFKTAL

-441 SNDPRGISA
+441 SNAARGISA
-450 GQFPVMI
+450 GQFPVVI
-457 PPEGTGHG
+457 PPEGSGHG
-465 LSSATAAILKS
+465 LSSATAAILKD
-476 VTAPV
+476 VTSPV
-481 FYSVNKVGARR
+481 FYSVNKVGERR

-502 VGSQIVPIVALQ
+502 VGAQIVPIVALQ

-544 QFWRDSIRYM
+544 QFWRDSIRYL

-559 GGRFLTVA
+559 GGRFLTVD

-577 QGHAEIGIVGRYAEG
+577 EAHAEIGVVGRYAEG
-592 EVYLKGSVEHAG
+592 EVHLKGSVEHEG
-604 TTQDLSI
+604 TTQELSI
-611 VLKDGNDFQTKVF
+611 VLTDGNDFTTKVF
-624 FPDRGDYKVK
+624 FPDRGDYKIK
-634 LEATLAGEPLDTYER
+634 LEATLAGKPLDSYQR
-649 VIRVGSNV
+649 VLRVGSNV

-681 QREADADQLIQ
+681 QREADTGQLIE

-712 PDLFGVLPIFILLVM
+712 PALFGVLPIFILLVM
-727 SVLLWEWV
+727 GVLVWEWV

>member
-1 MLGMLIWKPHL
+1 MIGMLIWKPHL
-12 GTLANSFIILALMGW
+12 GTLANSLVILALMGW

-32 YRYRSRYAVARTLQL
+32 YRYRSRYAVPRTIQL
-47 LAPKLA
+47 LTPKLL
-53 FTILAVVALMDPA
+53 FTILAIVALMDPA
-66 WRNVK
+66 WRNAR

-80 VVVDVSTSM
+80 VVNDISTSM
-89 DVEDMVVKDGGS
+89 DVEDDGS
-101 DSRANRAQ
+101 NSRTGRAQ
-109 RILKDIQGELKGI
+109 EMMNAIERELKGI
-122 ASVENYQFD
+122 ASVENYHFD
-131 IDILAAEEEPGSG
+131 VDILEAEDAPVNG
-144 TRKTD
+144 TRNTD
-149 LGRTVVSLSEK
+149 LGRTVVSLSEN
-160 PDLSD
+160 PGLSD
-165 CKAVVIVT
+165 CKAVVLVT
-173 DGGDEVIRSERLPE
+173 DGGDELIRSERLPD
-187 VPIYIAGIGTEPSTW
+187 VPIYILGVGTDSSTW

-228 AVHSTSDEFATKTA
+228 VVHSKSDDFAKKTA
-242 EVGVSIE
+242 EVDVWIE
-249 KQVAGQYQQLSA
+249 KEVAGQYQQLQSVRVA
-261 VTVDPRKNNGR
+261 PRKNNGR
-272 VEFDLPAEEAG
+272 VEFELPAEETE
-283 GVYHYRLS
+283 GVYNFRLS
-291 VKDVDGEMTVLNNT
+291 VKDVDGEMTTLNNT

-335 ELSEDETIK
+335 EFSNDETIK

-376 EEVLDLYTCI
+376 EEVLNLYTCI
-386 VLGSFPADFIS
+386 VLGSFPAEFIN
-397 PASFDAIRRYVE
+397 PASFTAIKQYVE
-409 DGGNLVLLGGPK
+409 NGGNLVLLGGPK
-421 SFDRGGYFKTAL
+421 SFDKGGYFKTAL

-441 SNDPRGISA
+441 SNAARGISA
-450 GQFPVMI
+450 GQFPVVI
-457 PPEGTGHG
+457 PPEGSGHG
-465 LSSATAAILKS
+465 LSSATAAILKD
-476 VTAPV
+476 VTSPV
-481 FYSVNKVGARR
+481 FYSVNKVGERR

-502 VGSQIVPIVALQ
+502 VGAQIVPVVALQ

-559 GGRFLTVA
+559 GGRFLTVD

-577 QGHAEIGIVGRYAEG
+577 EAHADISVVGRYAEG
-592 EVYLKGSVEHAG
+592 EVHLKGSVEHEG
-604 TTQDLSI
+604 TTQEISI
-611 VLKDGNDFQTKVF
+611 ILTDGNDFTTKVF
-624 FPDRGDYKVK
+624 FPDRGDYKIK
-634 LEATLAGEPLDTYER
+634 LEATLAGEPLDSYQR
-649 VIRVGSNV
+649 VLRVGSNV

-676 SGGNY
+676 SGGSY
-681 QREADADQLIQ
+681 QREADTGQLIE

-712 PDLFGVLPIFILLVM
+712 PTLFGVLPIFILLVM
-727 SVLLWEWV
+727 GVLVWEWF

>member
-1 MLGMLIWKPHL
+1 MTGMLIWRPHL
-12 GTLANSFIILALMGW
+12 GTLANSIIILAMMGW

-32 YRYRSRYAVARTLQL
+32 YRYRSRYTTKRTVLL
-47 LAPKLA
+47 LAPKLLL
-53 FTILAVVALMDPA
+53 TVLALTALMDPA
-66 WRNVK
+66 WRNVR
-71 PSDDSQKVA
+71 PTDDSQKVA
-80 VVVDVSTSM
+80 VISDISTSM
-89 DVEDMVVKDGGS
+89 DVEDDGAK
-101 DSRANRAQ
+101 SRAVRARQ
-109 RILKDIQGELKGI
+109 IVEDIQDDLSGI
-122 ASVENYQFD
+122 ASVEDYRFD
-131 IDILAAEEEPGSG
+131 VDILATADTPAAGI
-144 TRKTD
+144 RNTD
-149 LGRTVVSLSEK
+149 LGKTVVALSET

-165 CKAVVIVT
+165 CKAVVLVT

-187 VPIYIAGIGTEPSTW
+187 VPVYIAGVGTEPSTW

-228 AVHSTSDEFATKTA
+228 IVHSASDAFAKKAA
-242 EVGVSIE
+242 EVDVRIE
-249 KQVAGQYQQLSA
+249 KRVAGQYEQLSA
-261 VTVDPRKNNGR
+261 VTVDPGQNNGR
-272 VEFDLPAEEAG
+272 VEFELPAEETG
-283 GVYHYRLS
+283 GVYYYRLS
-291 VKDVDGEMTVLNNT
+291 VRDVDGEMTTLNNS
-305 REFAVDVREKSIN
+305 REFAVDVREKSVN
-318 VLLYGNMLDVN
+318 VLLYGNMLDWN
-329 FSMLKR
+329 FAMLKR
-335 ELSEDETIK
+335 EFSDDSTIR

-370 RGFPAD
+370 RGMPAD
-376 EEVLDLYTCI
+376 EQVLDLYTCI
-386 VLGSFPADFIS
+386 VLGSFSAEFIT
-397 PASFDAIRRYVE
+397 PDARTALRNYVE
-409 DGGNLVLLGGPK
+409 RGGNLVLLGGPK
-421 SFDRGGYFKTAL
+421 SFDKGGYYKTVL
-433 APLIPWKE
+433 APLMPWKE
-441 SNDPRGISA
+441 SNDARGISA
-450 GQFPVMI
+450 GQFPVVI
-457 PPEGTGHG
+457 PPEGSGHG
-465 LSSATAAILKS
+465 LSSATAAILND

-481 FYSVNKVGARR
+481 FYSVNRVGERR

-529 WRWSRMEGDISGAFA
+529 WRWSRMEGDISGAFH
-544 QFWRDSIRYM
+544 QFWRDSIRYL

-559 GGRFLTVA
+559 GGRFLTVG

-577 QGHAEIGIVGRYAEG
+577 EGHAEIGVVGRYAEG
-592 EVYLKGSVEHAG
+592 EVHLKGSVVHEG

-624 FPDRGDYKVK
+624 FPDRGDYTVR

-649 VIRVGSNV
+649 DIRVGANV

-681 QREADADQLIQ
+681 QREADTEQLIQ

-702 DPHDTPLVRE
+702 DPHDSPLVRE
-712 PDLFGVLPIFILLVM
+712 PALFGVLPVYVLLVM
-727 SVLLWEWV
+727 GILLWEWV

>member
-1 MLGMLIWKPHL
+1 MTGMLIWKPHL

-32 YRYRSRYAVARTLQL
+32 YRYRSRYAVSRTMQL
-47 LAPKLA
+47 LAPKVL
-53 FTILAVVALMDPA
+53 FTILVVVALMDPA

-80 VVVDVSTSM
+80 VVSDISTSM
-89 DVEDMVVKDGGS
+89 NVEDDGS
-101 DSRANRAQ
+101 NSRTGRA
-109 RILKDIQGELKGI
+109 LKIGQTIQGKLKGI
-122 ASVENYQFD
+122 ASVENLQFD
-131 IDILAAEEEPGSG
+131 VDILAAKDDPAMG
-144 TRKTD
+144 TRNTD

-165 CKAVVIVT
+165 CKAVVLIT
-173 DGGDEVIRSERLPE
+173 DGGDEVIRSERLPG
-187 VPIYIAGIGTEPSTW
+187 VPIYIVGIGTEPATW

-228 AVHSTSDEFATKTA
+228 IVHSTSDEFAKKTA
-242 EVGVSIE
+242 EVAVQIE
-249 KQVAGQYQQLSA
+249 RRVAGQYQQVSVL
-261 VTVDPRKNNGR
+261 TVDPRKNNGL
-272 VEFDLPAEEAG
+272 VDFELPAEETE

-291 VKDVDGEMTVLNNT
+291 VKDVDGEMTALNNS

-318 VLLYGNMLDVN
+318 VLLYGNMLDWN
-329 FSMLKR
+329 FAMLKR
-335 ELSEDETIK
+335 EFSDDATIK
-344 LTSVYRKNAE
+344 LTSVYRKNAQ

-376 EEVLDLYTCI
+376 EKVLDLYTCI
-386 VLGSFPADFIS
+386 VLGSFPAEFIT
-397 PASFDAIRRYVE
+397 PASFAAIRQYVE

-421 SFDRGGYFKTAL
+421 SFDKGGYYKTAL

-441 SNDPRGISA
+441 SNDDRGISA
-450 GQFPVMI
+450 GQFPVVI
-457 PPEGTGHG
+457 PPEGAGHG
-465 LSSATAAILKS
+465 LSSATAAILKD

-481 FYSVNKVGARR
+481 FYSVNKVGERR

-529 WRWSRMEGDISGAFA
+529 WRWSRMEGDISNAFP
-544 QFWRDSIRYM
+544 QFWKDSIRYL

-559 GGRFLTVA
+559 GGRFLTVG
-567 WDRKRYRPSE
+567 WDRKRFRPSE
-577 QGHAEIGIVGRYAEG
+577 VGHAEIGVVGRYAEG
-592 EVYLKGSVEHAG
+592 EVHLKGSVEHAG

-611 VLKDGNDFQTKVF
+611 VLTDGNDFQTKVF
-624 FPDRGDYKVK
+624 FPDRGDYKIK
-634 LEATLAGEPLDTYER
+634 LEATLAGEPLDSYER
-649 VIRVGSNV
+649 VLRVGASV

-681 QREADADQLIQ
+681 QREADTNQLIE
-692 RLKAMLMTSA
+692 RLRAMLLTSA
-702 DPHDTPLVRE
+702 DPHDTPLVMA
-712 PDLFGVLPIFILLVM
+712 PALFGVLPIFIVLVM